1 MMCEYTAAILPLI
14 EYASLATDIGC
25 APRDKPRQ
33 RDPGLIEYASLAT
46 DVGGNDE
53 TYAPEECLGRLFGG
67 VKL

>member
-1 MMCEYTAAILPLI
+1 MCEYTAAILP
-14 EYASLATDIGC
+14 
-25 APRDKPRQ
+25 
-33 RDPGLIEYASLAT
+33 LIEYASLAT